1 MKQEIRFTRQDL
13 IGALRCEAVA
23 QGWDVPPA
31 SECGVRF
38 QMRTNDKEFQAFLTW
53 EGQCIRPS

>member
-53 EGQCIRPS
+53 